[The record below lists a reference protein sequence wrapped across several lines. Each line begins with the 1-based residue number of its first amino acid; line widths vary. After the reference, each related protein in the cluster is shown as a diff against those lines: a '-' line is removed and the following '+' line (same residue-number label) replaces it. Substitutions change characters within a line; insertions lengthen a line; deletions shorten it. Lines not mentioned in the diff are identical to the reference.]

1 MCVHVWCI
9 YVYLYDIYIYVT
21 IIRAKEAISLEGEG
35 GVWDELK
42 GEKARVEVKYLYC
55 NLKYL
60 KYKKY
65 LVFYTE
71 KTRKKQF
78 LESDLWDLKEK

>member
-1 MCVHVWCI
+1 MWCI
-9 YVYLYDIYIYVT
+9 YVYLYDIYVT
-21 IIRAKEAISLEGEG
+21 IIREKEVISLEGEG
-35 GVWDELK
+35 GVWDKLK

-60 KYKKY
+60 STKKY

>member
-1 MCVHVWCI
+1 MYVHVWCI
-9 YVYLYDIYIYVT
+9 YVYLYDIYAT
-21 IIRAKEAISLEGEG
+21 IIRAKEAISLGEG

-42 GEKARVEVKYLYC
+42 GEKARVEIKYLYC

-60 KYKKY
+60 KYKQY

-71 KTRKKQF
+71 TTMNKQ
-78 LESDLWDLKEK
+78 LENHIFGI